1 MHLRISGVNRP
12 HRLGHAL
19 ISLRLRHDQRGFPA
33 RSRLVPTLLVARRSL
48 LQSPPCSYAILH
60 YVLPSS
66 PLCSSTHL
74 YSSHLVV
81 CIIIGS
87 SFSTPDSIIFTLYRP
102 SHIPRP
108 LSPCYLVD
116 VHLRHDLGYGPDWTL
131 PPAFPLHANTAIHG
145 ILQTLS
151 SRLSLAVFG
160 RGDTCLACGCVG
172 FAKSC
177 MRPIVSPR
185 KAALRYVDLHVLKC
199 YN

>member
-1 MHLRISGVNRP
+1 MRLRISGVNRP

-33 RSRLVPTLLVARRSL
+33 RSRLVPTLLVGRRSL
-48 LQSPPCSYAILH
+48 LQPPPCSYAMRH

-87 SFSTPDSIIFTLYRP
+87 SFRTPRLYHIHP
-102 SHIPRP
+102 VSSPHIPRF
-108 LSPCYLVD
+108 LSPHLFGD

-145 ILQTLS
+145 ILQTHS
-151 SRLSLAVFG
+151 SQVSLAAFG
-160 RGDTCLACGCVG
+160 RGDTCLACGCAG

-177 MRPIVSPR
+177 MRPIECRRVR
-185 KAALRYVDLHVLKC
+185 LHFAMWTC
-199 YN
+199 TY